1 MKEDNASPLVSVE
14 WLVANR
20 KDPNVVILEASLP
33 KPKSKPPAEETRVKI
48 PNARI
53 FEIEKNFSDPNT
65 HLPHMMPSSEMFTE
79 EAQKLGIN
87 QNNIIVVYDN
97 LGVYSSPRAWWMFRA
112 MGHEQVFVLDGGLP
126 EWQKAGME
134 TEPYNAKGDFKRGDF
149 VAHYKP
155 ELIKDYRDVL
165 TALQDKSQVVMDARS
180 EDRFFGR
187 VPEPREGLRLGHM
200 PNAVNIPFDS
210 IQHDTKMMNETELK
224 EIFGPVASQEQQL
237 IFSCGSGVTACVLAL
252 GAALAGYKNISV
264 YDGSW
269 SEWGLPSD
277 LPVVGGNKS

>member
-1 MKEDNASPLVSVE
+1 MQ
-14 WLVANR
+14 
-20 KDPNVVILEASLP
+20 DPNIVILEASLP
-33 KPKSKPPAEETRVKI
+33 KPQSKPPASETRVKI

-53 FEIEKNFSDPNT
+53 FEIEKNFSDSNT
-65 HLPHMMPSSEMFTE
+65 DLPHMMPTPEAFTE

-87 QNNIIVVYDN
+87 QNSIIVVYDN

-126 EWQKAGME
+126 EWQKAGMAAE
-134 TEPYNAKGDFKRGDF
+134 SYNAVGDFKKGNF

-155 ELIKDYRDVL
+155 ELIKNYRDVL
-165 TALQDKSQVVMDARS
+165 TALRDNSQVVMDARS

-187 VPEPREGLRLGHM
+187 VPEPREGLRPGHM

-210 IQHDTKMMNETELK
+210 IQHDTKMMNEKELEK
-224 EIFGPVASQEQQL
+224 IFGSVASPEQQL

-277 LPVVGGNKS
+277 LPVVTGDKS

>member
-1 MKEDNASPLVSVE
+1 MKEYISSPLVSVE
-14 WLVANR
+14 WLAAHL
-20 KDPNVVILEASLP
+20 KDPDLVILEASLP

-65 HLPHMMPSSEMFTE
+65 HLPHMMPTPEAFTD

-87 QNNIIVVYDN
+87 QNSVIVVYDN
-97 LGVYSSPRAWWMFRA
+97 LGVYSSPRAWWMFRT
-112 MGHEQVFVLDGGLP
+112 MGHGEVYVLDGGLP

-134 TEPYNAKGDFKRGDF
+134 TEPYNESHHFYRGDF
-149 VAHYKP
+149 VAHYKSG
-155 ELIKDYRDVL
+155 LIKDYRDVSA
-165 TALQDKSQVVMDARS
+165 ALNDNNQVVMDARS

-210 IQHDTKMMNETELK
+210 IQHDTKMMSEGELK
-224 EIFGPVASQEQQL
+224 KIFDPVASEDQQL

-252 GAALAGYKNISV
+252 GATLAGYKNISV

-277 LPVVGGNKS
+277 LPVVSGEKS